1 MKSLKFLAAE
11 GFVRSGP
18 CAIRNLGCLSYNLYP
33 MLFKA
38 CYLLEEADVL
48 HNLVK
53 TWPLAELNLR
63 RLLEKTPD
71 CQTDLTSRT
80 CSLCLKA
87 LMMGLKDYV
96 LNETTTY
103 TKVLRVVD
111 LTGLQ
116 DIEHQTCPCRSSLG
130 RWARTELLTRMC
142 YETMVAM
149 QADQAAASAW
159 KVEVDVRLNAF
170 VTGRSYEMVT
180 QALLLL
186 SHCPLKL
193 RCVGLR
199 VDSLPLKNLFYL
211 LHLVN
216 TEGLYK
222 LEVVHNVHLEAPHLE
237 VMLSQLHFPHL
248 RSLTLPAQ
256 ALDVRR
262 LTQGNEDLLTVLGE
276 LMSKMSELRE
286 LYMGFSTLTGQLRR
300 LLSPLNTPLQCI
312 ELANCCLSTVDMA
325 YLANSLHS
333 EFLVKLDLSGH
344 VVADLFPNTFR
355 KLLHHCSA
363 TLKSLCLEECGM
375 SDENLELLVHAL
387 RPCNA
392 MQELKILGNPLS
404 IAALH
409 QLFNMLAQ
417 GYPALRY
424 IELPVPRDCYSDNV
438 TYPLDDSTLLS
449 YDREKFHE
457 ARRELV
463 AILEQAGK
471 GHVEVCTPLHGVYDP
486 DIRETSNELGVSMVR
501 SFNTVIGN
509 FIHTVASVTERREN
523 SLNE

>member
-11 GFVRSGP
+11 AFVQSGP
-18 CAIRNLGCLSYNLYP
+18 RAVRNLSHLSNNLYP
-33 MLFKA
+33 ILFKA
-38 CYLLEEADVL
+38 SYLLEEADVL
-48 HNLVK
+48 HDLVK

-63 RLLEKTPD
+63 RLLGKTPD

-87 LMMGLKDYV
+87 LLTGLKDYV
-96 LNETTTY
+96 LNEATTY
-103 TKVLRVVD
+103 AKVLRVVD

-116 DIEHQTCPCRSSLG
+116 DIEHQACLCRSSLG

-159 KVEVDVRLNAF
+159 EVEVNVRLNAF

-180 QALLLL
+180 QALILLRY
-186 SHCPLKL
+186 CPLKL

-211 LHLVN
+211 LRLVN
-216 TEGLYK
+216 TEGLHK

-237 VMLSQLHFPHL
+237 VMLSQLNFPHL

-262 LTQGNEDLLTVLGE
+262 LTRGDEDLLTVLGE

-286 LYMGFSTLTGQLRR
+286 LYLGFSTLTGQLRR
-300 LLSPLNTPLQCI
+300 LLSPLSTPLQCI

-344 VVADLFPNTFR
+344 VVADLFPNTFC
-355 KLLHHCSA
+355 KLLHRCSA
-363 TLKSLCLEECGM
+363 TLSSLDLEECGL
-375 SDENLELLVHAL
+375 SDENLDLFARSL

-392 MQELKILGNPLS
+392 IEELKILGNPLS
-404 IAALH
+404 TAALR
-409 QLFNMLAQ
+409 QIFNMLAQ
-417 GYPALRY
+417 GYPALRFL
-424 IELPVPRDCYSDNV
+424 IGFRPG
-438 TYPLDDSTLLS
+438 LS
-449 YDREKFHE
+449 NALTGPF
-457 ARRELV
+457 
-463 AILEQAGK
+463 
-471 GHVEVCTPLHGVYDP
+471 
-486 DIRETSNELGVSMVR
+486 
-501 SFNTVIGN
+501 
-509 FIHTVASVTERREN
+509 
-523 SLNE
+523 

>member
-18 CAIRNLGCLSYNLYP
+18 CVGRNLSCLSYNLYP
-33 MLFKA
+33 ILFKA
-38 CYLLEEADVL
+38 SYLLEEADVL

-53 TWPLAELNLR
+53 TWPLTELNLR
-63 RLLEKTPD
+63 RLLGKTPD

-87 LMMGLKDYV
+87 LLMGLKDYV
-96 LNETTTY
+96 LYEPTTY
-103 TKVLRVVD
+103 AKVLRVVD

-116 DIEHQTCPCRSSLG
+116 DIQHQACPCRSSLG

-142 YETMVAM
+142 YETMAAM

-159 KVEVDVRLNAF
+159 AVAVDVRINAF
-170 VTGRSYEMVT
+170 VTGRNYEMVV

-186 SHCPLKL
+186 RHCPLKL

-199 VDSLPLKNLFYL
+199 VDSLPLRNLFYL
-211 LHLVN
+211 LRLVN
-216 TEGLYK
+216 TEGLQK

-237 VMLSQLHFPHL
+237 VMLSQLHFPQL

-262 LTQGNEDLLTVLGE
+262 LTQGDEDLLTVLGE

-286 LYMGFSTLTGQLRR
+286 LYLGFSTLTGQLRR

-312 ELANCCLSTVDMA
+312 ELANCCLSPVDMA

-333 EFLVKLDLSGH
+333 EFLVNLDLSGH

-355 KLLHHCSA
+355 KLLHRCSA
-363 TLKSLCLEECGM
+363 TLSSLGLEECGL
-375 SDENLELLVHAL
+375 SDENLDLLIHAL
-387 RPCNA
+387 GPCNA
-392 MQELKILGNPLS
+392 LQELKILGNPLS
-404 IAALH
+404 TAALH

-424 IELPVPRDCYSDNV
+424 IELPVPRDCYSEDA

-449 YDREKFHE
+449 YDREKFHQ
-457 ARRELV
+457 ARSELV
-463 AILEQAGK
+463 AILERAGK
-471 GHVEVCTPLHGVYDP
+471 GHIEVCTPLLGVYDP
-486 DIRETSNELGVSMVR
+486 DIHETSNELGVSMLH

-509 FIHTVASVTERREN
+509 FIQTVTSVSERREH
-523 SLNE
+523 SLTE

>member
-1 MKSLKFLAAE
+1 MKTLKFLAAE

-18 CAIRNLGCLSYNLYP
+18 CAIRNLSCLSYNLYP
-33 MLFKA
+33 ILFKA
-38 CYLLEEADVL
+38 SYLLEEADVL

-53 TWPLAELNLR
+53 TWPLTELSLR
-63 RLLEKTPD
+63 RLLGKTPD
-71 CQTDLTSRT
+71 CQIDLTSRT

-87 LMMGLKDYV
+87 MMMGLKDYI
-96 LNETTTY
+96 LYEPSTY
-103 TKVLRVVD
+103 AKVLRVVD
-111 LTGLQ
+111 MTGLQ
-116 DIEHQTCPCRSSLG
+116 DIEHQACPCRSSLG

-149 QADQAAASAW
+149 QADQAAASAF
-159 KVEVDVRLNAF
+159 EVDVRLNAF
-170 VTGRSYEMVT
+170 VTGRNYEMVV

-186 SHCPLKL
+186 RHCPLKL

-199 VDSLPLKNLFYL
+199 MDSLPLKDLFYL
-211 LHLVN
+211 LRLVN
-216 TEGLYK
+216 TEGLQK

-237 VMLSQLHFPHL
+237 VMLSQLHFPQL

-262 LTQGNEDLLTVLGE
+262 LTRGDEDLLTVLGE
-276 LMSKMSELRE
+276 LMSKMTELRE
-286 LYMGFSTLTGQLRR
+286 LYLGFSTLTGQLRR
-300 LLSPLNTPLQCI
+300 LLSPLTTPLQCI
-312 ELANCCLSTVDMA
+312 ELANCCLSPVDMA

-355 KLLHHCSA
+355 KLLHRCSA
-363 TLKSLCLEECGM
+363 TLSSLNLEECGL
-375 SDENLELLVHAL
+375 SDENLDLFIHAL
-387 RPCNA
+387 GPCNA

-404 IAALH
+404 TAALR

-424 IELPVPRDCYSDNV
+424 IELPVPRDCYSEDV

-449 YDREKFHE
+449 YDQEKFHQ
-457 ARRELV
+457 ARSELV
-463 AILEQAGK
+463 GILEQVGK
-471 GHVEVCTPLHGVYDP
+471 GHIEICTPLLGVYDP
-486 DIRETSNELGVSMVR
+486 DIHETSNELGVSMLR

-509 FIHTVASVTERREN
+509 FIHTVTSVNERREH